1 MVIRYIRFLLAC
13 LVLLHAPLADA
24 APKSKKKKSEKP
36 LIIQQSDVFA
46 NSVTVK
52 VGKKKKNATVYC
64 LDRTPGGVKQS
75 SKGLVFTSFSKSLAS
90 LKKKGVVSGTK
101 VQMFKAL
108 KKQGD
113 KLCVK
118 PDFLSLSKYRGNF
131 GPAQARALF
140 DRFAF
145 GASPERIQQA
155 VAEGLDATVNSLT
168 TYSAEPGLD
177 NIEVSLRC
185 DGRLPGDPNKETC
198 EGPNDLYF
206 PGVRFALYYRYWYSQ
221 NPLFEKLFQF
231 VHDERLSASAN
242 ALDGCERYA
251 LVNHIDMI
259 RRLVRGG
266 SYVDYMRE
274 WNSDLMG
281 HLEYLD
287 GASNRG
293 DNPNE
298 NYAREFWELGTVGPT
313 DLNGNPVYSD
323 NDIAQA
329 ALAFSGWKVYYDNPT
344 QTCVRSYSPDL
355 HAPGPKVIFQGTP
368 YQATVYDAEDVLRAT
383 FNHPRTAEGLAED
396 LWKEFINPFP
406 TPRAIRELADVIR
419 GNNFNLLATVKTM
432 MLSQAV
438 QAERSKKSLIKHPVD
453 LLFGFLRTTGI
464 PLNNAN
470 YWFFESRLDQMGQ
483 VPLLP
488 PTIFGWNP
496 ERLAGEAFVLEWR
509 NTSLLL
515 VLQDAEQ
522 MRDQG
527 FDFKERFLTGL
538 PTTSAPSLAV
548 IDRMSEQLNINL
560 TSGQRAVLDQYM
572 NYTRQNCYQ
581 DCNGQETHVVRDV
594 FDGALDGD
602 GEFKLRGLLNIL
614 ATSNEYRMK

>member
-13 LVLLHAPLADA
+13 LVLLHAPLAAA
-24 APKSKKKKSEKP
+24 APKGKKTKSEKP

-46 NSVTVK
+46 NSVSVK
-52 VGKKKKNATVYC
+52 VGKKRKNATVYC

-75 SKGLVFTSFSKSLAS
+75 SKGLVFTSFSKSLAD
-90 LKKKGVVSGTK
+90 LKKKHVTAGTK
-101 VQMFKAL
+101 VEMLKAL
-108 KKQGD
+108 QKQGN

-118 PDFLSLSKYRGNF
+118 PDFLSLSKYRGPF
-131 GPAQARALF
+131 GAEQARALF
-140 DRFAF
+140 ERFAF
-145 GASPERIQQA
+145 GASPERIAQA
-155 VAEGLDATVNSLT
+155 VSEGLEQTVNRLT
-168 TYSAEPGLD
+168 TYTPEPGLD
-177 NIEVSLRC
+177 SIEASLRC
-185 DGRLPGDPNKETC
+185 DGRFPGDPDKETC
-198 EGPNDLYF
+198 EGSNDLYF
-206 PGVRFALYYRYWYSQ
+206 PGVRFGLYYRYWYSQ
-221 NPLFEKLFQF
+221 NPLFEKLFMF
-231 VHDERLSASAN
+231 VHDERLAASAN

-274 WNSDLMG
+274 WNTDLMG
-281 HLEYLD
+281 NLEYLD

-313 DLNGNPVYSD
+313 DLNGNPVYTD
-323 NDIAQA
+323 NDIAQS

-355 HAPGPKVIFQGTP
+355 HAPGPKVIFQNTP

-383 FNHPRTAEGLAED
+383 FNHPRTAEDLAED
-396 LWKEFINPFP
+396 IWKEFINPSP
-406 TPRAIRELADVIR
+406 TPRAIRELAEIIR
-419 GNNFNLLATVKTM
+419 GNNYNLLATIKTV
-432 MLSQAV
+432 MLSQAL
-438 QAERSKKSLIKHPVD
+438 QADRSKKSLIKHPVD

-464 PLNNAN
+464 PLAN
-470 YWFFESRLDQMGQ
+470 TSYWYFESRLDQMGQ
-483 VPLLP
+483 IPLLP

-496 ERLAGEAFVLEWR
+496 QRLAGEAFVLEWR
-509 NTSLLL
+509 NTSLQL
-515 VLQDAEQ
+515 VLQDADD
-522 MRDQG
+522 MREKG

-538 PTTSAPSLAV
+538 PTSSTPSLAV
-548 IDRMSEQLNINL
+548 IDRMSAWLNINL
-560 TSGQRAVLDQYM
+560 TAAQKATLDQYM
-572 NYTRQNCYQ
+572 NYTRVSCYSN
-581 DCNGQETHVVRDV
+581 CNGQPTKVERDV

>member
-1 MVIRYIRFLLAC
+1 MVHRYFRFLLAC
-13 LVLLHAPLADA
+13 LVLCNASLADA
-24 APKSKKKKSEKP
+24 AQKKKKKADKP
-36 LIIQQSDVFA
+36 ILIQQSDVFA
-46 NSVTVK
+46 NTVSVK
-52 VGKKKKNATVYC
+52 IGKKRKNAIVYC
-64 LDRTPGGVKQS
+64 LDKTPGGVKES
-75 SKGLVFTSFSKSLAS
+75 SQGLVFTSFSKSLAA
-90 LKKKGVVSGTK
+90 LKAKRITSGTK
-101 VQMFKAL
+101 VATLKAL
-108 KKQGD
+108 QKQGA
-113 KLCVK
+113 KICAK
-118 PDFLSLSKYRGNF
+118 PEFLSLSKYRGAF
-131 GPAQARALF
+131 GEEQARALF

-145 GASPERIQQA
+145 GASPERIAQA
-155 VAEGLDATVNSLT
+155 VQEGLETTVNRLT
-168 TYSAEPGLD
+168 TYAAEPALD
-177 NIEVSLRC
+177 AVEDSLRC
-185 DGRLPGDPNKETC
+185 DGRFPGDPDKEIC
-198 EGPNDLYF
+198 EGANDVNF
-206 PGVRFALYYRYWYSQ
+206 TGVRYGLYYRYLKSQ

-231 VHDERLSASAN
+231 VHDERLSANSN

-251 LVNHIDMI
+251 LANHINMI

-274 WNSDLMG
+274 WNTDLMG

-313 DLNGNPVYSD
+313 DLNGAPVYTD

-329 ALAFSGWKVYYDNPT
+329 ALAFSGWRVYYDNPT
-344 QTCVRSYSPDL
+344 ETCVRSYSPDL

-368 YQATVYDAEDVLRAT
+368 YQAVVYDAEDVLRAT
-383 FNHPRTAEGLAED
+383 FNHPRTAENLAED

-406 TPRAIRELADVIR
+406 TSPAIKELAAVIR
-419 GNNFNLLATVKTM
+419 GNNYNLLATVKTM
-432 MLSQAV
+432 MLSQAL
-438 QAERSKKSLIKHPVD
+438 QADRSKKSLIKHPVE

-464 PLNNAN
+464 PLADST
-470 YWFFESRLDQMGQ
+470 YWYFEYRLSQMGQ

-509 NTSLLL
+509 NTSLQLI
-515 VLQDAEQ
+515 LQNADE
-522 MRDQG
+522 MRDLG
-527 FDFKERFLTGL
+527 FDFKQRFLTGL
-538 PTTSAPSLAV
+538 STSGTPSMAV
-548 IDRMSEQLNINL
+548 IDRMSKWMNISLNAAQKAI
-560 TSGQRAVLDQYM
+560 LDQYM
-572 NYTRQNCYQ
+572 NYSRVSCYQ
-581 DCNGQETHVVRDV
+581 DCNGQPTKVERDV